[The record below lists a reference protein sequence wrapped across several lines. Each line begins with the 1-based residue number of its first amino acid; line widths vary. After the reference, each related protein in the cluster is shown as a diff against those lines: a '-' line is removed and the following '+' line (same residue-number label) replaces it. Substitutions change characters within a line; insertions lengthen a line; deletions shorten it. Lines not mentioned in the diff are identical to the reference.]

1 MSNQPKIAVVTAGL
15 SDPSSTRLLADHL
28 AEATRN
34 ALAEQDIHP
43 HVDVIELRALAVDIA
58 NMMITRVETPGV
70 RDAIKLVTEADAI
83 IAVTPTFA
91 MSYSGLFKSFFD
103 VIENGELEGI
113 PVLLAATGG
122 SIRHSMVLDTAMRP
136 LFAYLKGNVISTG
149 VFAASEDWGNDVG
162 LEGRIRRAGRD
173 LASVMTNLPRR
184 RAADPFDPDSD
195 GFESF
200 EQLMGG
206 HA

>member
-28 AEATRN
+28 AEATRS

-58 NMMITRVETPGV
+58 NMMITRVATPGV

>member
-58 NMMITRVETPGV
+58 NMMITRVATPGV